1 MVCLPLHFLYFISS
15 STNRFPSVLGELL
28 PAQGCHYWEI
38 VVSACRSYRIGI
50 CYEAVTQSN
59 VLGLSDTSWCM
70 RCCPTQTR

>member
-1 MVCLPLHFLYFISS
+1 MVCLPPHFLYCIAS

-50 CYEAVTQSN
+50 CYEAITQSN
-59 VLGLSDTSWCM
+59 ILGLSDTSWCM